1 MISSFIQNI
10 GFWPLAIYSLLFIGL
25 WIYSILGVVST
36 EFKDSNMKLIWILII
51 LFAPIIGAIV
61 YLILAKSTKSL
72 TY

>member
-1 MISSFIQNI
+1 MMLSFVQNF

-25 WIYSILGVVST
+25 WIYSILDVVST